1 MFFDNKA
8 IFHSNPNN
16 PGIEIEPVYC
26 QNQGKYIS
34 FQAKYFD
41 KLDYFKIKH
50 SCEKAV
56 KYYNSNLDA
65 IYLFCNKDINKES
78 QTYKNIVLLLKDN
91 GIELIVIS
99 NQEILNKVSNA
110 NSCIK

>member
-1 MFFDNKA
+1 MNNINWQQFELCNADKNTAFENLCRLLFNRMFFDNKA

-26 QNQGKYIS
+26 QNKGKYIS

-41 KLDYFKIKH
+41 KLDYSKIKH

-56 KYYNSNLDA
+56 KYYKSNLD
-65 IYLFCNKDINKES
+65 IYF
-78 QTYKNIVLLLKDN
+78 
-91 GIELIVIS
+91 VIK
-99 NQEILNKVSNA
+99 I
-110 NSCIK
+110 